1 MSRFCVFILYL
12 FTRVWILLIGICA
25 KYVLRCP
32 LHVESDLR
40 CVLQRH
46 KVSLANIR
54 DWNTS
59 NICLFYY
66 FYALYGIFISS
77 VGYFIVNKY
86 VLRCPILVERPPII
100 NMCTPKT

>member
-1 MSRFCVFILYL
+1 MLNMSCGVHYMYI
-12 FTRVWILLIGICA
+12 
-25 KYVLRCP
+25 
-32 LHVESDLR
+32 ESDLR

-66 FYALYGIFISS
+66 FYAFYGIFISS
-77 VGYFIVNKY
+77 GMCVCGVGGGGGG
-86 VLRCPILVERPPII
+86 
-100 NMCTPKT
+100 